1 MSPAP
6 NSLLRDGWLV
16 QLCIARALM
25 MLLYMTYAGALPLLR
40 TEWAMSATAAG
51 SISTSSQLGYA
62 VSLMAFSWLADR
74 VGARRVFMV
83 SAAASAATGLAFAL
97 FARSYLSG
105 LVLYTLASIAGGG
118 TYTTVIMLFA
128 DRYPPARRGAA
139 VGWLI
144 AAMSLG
150 YALSLALTGFA
161 LPFGG
166 YALAFT
172 VTATGSVFGTALAAF
187 GLRNTPNVVHPRQ
200 AGLAFGREV
209 LKNRTVMLLMAGYTA
224 HSWELLGMWA
234 WVPAFVA
241 ASFAISGS
249 HTLEATQLGAYAAAS
264 FNVMGLIASSSMGR
278 LSDRL
283 GRRAVLIGCGAVAT
297 ACSLAYGWMVT
308 WPAAIVIAVGAI
320 YAFSALGDSPV
331 LSTAMTEAV
340 KPAYLGSALAVR
352 SLLGFGAGA
361 IAPLAF
367 GAILDATNPPQTTA
381 TEWGW
386 AFVALGIGGL
396 VATACAWRLPPNR
409 T

>member
-1 MSPAP
+1 
-6 NSLLRDGWLV
+6 
-16 QLCIARALM
+16 
-25 MLLYMTYAGALPLLR
+25 
-40 TEWAMSATAAG
+40 
-51 SISTSSQLGYA
+51 
-62 VSLMAFSWLADR
+62 
-74 VGARRVFMV
+74 
-83 SAAASAATGLAFAL
+83 
-97 FARSYLSG
+97 
-105 LVLYTLASIAGGG
+105 
-118 TYTTVIMLFA
+118 
-128 DRYPPARRGAA
+128 
-139 VGWLI
+139 
-144 AAMSLG
+144 
-150 YALSLALTGFA
+150 
-161 LPFGG
+161 
-166 YALAFT
+166 
-172 VTATGSVFGTALAAF
+172 
-187 GLRNTPNVVHPRQ
+187 
-200 AGLAFGREV
+200 
-209 LKNRTVMLLMAGYTA
+209 
-224 HSWELLGMWA
+224 
-234 WVPAFVA
+234 VPAFVA